1 MNRMMTVALVAM
13 LSSACAS
20 PDRETQITV
29 GLASETE
36 VPKELDSFTIRVFR
50 ERDNDLRFKQDYFPT
65 SGRDFPTTLGVI
77 PADEESFDTPLRIE
91 LEGRQG
97 ANTFL
102 RRVAVV
108 SYRRGKNVLLSMPL
122 RMACFQFE
130 GCGAG
135 QTCAGGQCVPT
146 AVNSDALPEFQ
157 ARTFFPTEG
166 ACFDEDQCLGASKV
180 VTVEAD
186 CSFALP
192 AGVDL
197 AAGNVSI
204 RWAAA
209 PSRILA
215 LEAEDAQEGWV
226 RAGPTRGRLSQGAC
240 DSHFQKLGPNGK
252 PLVADWAKE
261 VLFSPTCASKRQSQ
275 PFCVSKTTMHAGIG
289 AVFSSPE
296 KSNGS
301 K

>member
-1 MNRMMTVALVAM
+1 MNKRYAFLLLALLA
-13 LSSACAS
+13 SGCSS

-36 VPKELDSFTIRVFR
+36 VPKELDSFTIKVFR

-65 SGRDFPTTLGVI
+65 NGRDFPTTLGVI

-97 ANTFL
+97 SQTFL

-108 SYRRGKNVLLSMPL
+108 SYRRGKNVLLNMPL

-146 AVNSDALPEFQ
+146 AVDAEALPEFQ
-157 ARTFFPTEG
+157 ARSFFPTEG
-166 ACFDEDQCLGASKV
+166 ACFDEDKCLAASQV
-180 VTVEAD
+180 VSVEAD
-186 CSFALP
+186 CSFAVP
-192 AGVDL
+192 AGVEL
-197 AAGNVSI
+197 ASGNVSI

-226 RAGPTRGRLSQGAC
+226 RTSLTRGKLSQGAC
-240 DSHFQKLGPNGK
+240 DSHFQKRGPDGK
-252 PLVADWAKE
+252 LLVADWAKE
-261 VLFSPTCASKRQSQ
+261 VLVSPTCASKRQSV
-275 PFCVSKTTMHAGIG
+275 PFCVSKTTAHSGIG
-289 AVFSSPE
+289 AVFASPA
-296 KSNGS
+296 KSDGS